1 MNNQLFDTTLSLRNE
16 NLQLTIQNEKLRQGS
31 QSPSI
36 YGGSDF
42 SKISALEHK
51 ILSQQEEL
59 TELHKRRGENAQLL
73 IDLNNKMQEKDKKIE
88 VADKSLLENAKL
100 ITSLRAEIELY
111 QRSNT
116 ELKALNQVL
125 KDEHQA
131 LQLAFTHLEA
141 KLRKVQDE
149 NREIIDRLKQYK
161 SKDAE
166 KMNEENE
173 NFVRKKNA
181 KMQKEL
187 EDAAKDMRGL
197 SPDSFSLNN
206 VGPVLL
212 CASVPTKPSLKFD
225 AHESEISAVRWS
237 PVDHVVATGGADR
250 RVRLWDVSKGLPE
263 SKGMLVGCNQ
273 GVMSVDFD
281 SNCTHIICA
290 SNDFA
295 SRVWTVADQR
305 LRHTLTGHSGKVM
318 AAKFLGESNKVVTGS
333 HDRTLKI
340 WDLRSKQCT
349 QTNFVG
355 SSCNDLVTSDGAG
368 TTIISGHFDKT
379 IRFWDMRNEGST
391 NRIEVNGRV
400 TSLDLSRDA
409 KYLLSCVRDDT
420 LRVLDLRMNQIVGTF
435 GHDGF
440 KVGCDWSR
448 AVFSSEGQYVA
459 VGSVDG
465 SIFIWEVATQKVQQI
480 LRDNH
485 SSPVTAVAWH
495 PYGNLLAS
503 VDRSR
508 RTVVWSE

>member
-1 MNNQLFDTTLSLRNE
+1 
-16 NLQLTIQNEKLRQGS
+16 
-31 QSPSI
+31 
-36 YGGSDF
+36 
-42 SKISALEHK
+42 
-51 ILSQQEEL
+51 
-59 TELHKRRGENAQLL
+59 
-73 IDLNNKMQEKDKKIE
+73 
-88 VADKSLLENAKL
+88 
-100 ITSLRAEIELY
+100 
-111 QRSNT
+111 
-116 ELKALNQVL
+116 
-125 KDEHQA
+125 
-131 LQLAFTHLEA
+131 
-141 KLRKVQDE
+141 
-149 NREIIDRLKQYK
+149 
-161 SKDAE
+161 
-166 KMNEENE
+166 MNEENE